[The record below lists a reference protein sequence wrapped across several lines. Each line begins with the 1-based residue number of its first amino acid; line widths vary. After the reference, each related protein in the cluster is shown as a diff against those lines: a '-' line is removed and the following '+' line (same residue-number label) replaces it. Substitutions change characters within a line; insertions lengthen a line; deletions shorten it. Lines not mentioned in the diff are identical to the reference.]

1 MSINYTA
8 EQTTYVID
16 EYLRNKD
23 DDEVI
28 KRLAQELNK
37 SEKSIIGKLSK
48 ENVYEKR
55 VYRSKSGELPVTK
68 KELVANLSS
77 LISADPERLQGLEKA
92 PKLELKYLIQQLED
106 TLRETST
113 CDGQVL

>member
-1 MSINYTA
+1 MSVNYTE
-8 EQTTYVID
+8 EQTTYVIQ
-16 EYLRNKD
+16 EYLKNKE

-55 VYRSKSGELPVTK
+55 VYRSKSGELPITK

-77 LISADPERLQGLEKA
+77 LVGANPERLQGLEKA
-92 PKLELKYLIQQLED
+92 PKLELKYLIQQVEE
-106 TLRETST
+106 TLRETGA
-113 CDGQVL
+113 CDG

>member
-1 MSINYTA
+1 MSVNYTE
-8 EQTTYVID
+8 EQTTYVIQ
-16 EYLRNKD
+16 EYLKNKE

-77 LISADPERLQGLEKA
+77 LVGANPERLQGLEKA
-92 PKLELKYLIQQLED
+92 PKLELKYLIQQVEE
-106 TLRETST
+106 TLHETGA
-113 CDGQVL
+113 CNG

>member
-1 MSINYTA
+1 MSVNYTE
-8 EQTTYVID
+8 EQTTYVIQ
-16 EYLRNKD
+16 EYLKNKE

-77 LISADPERLQGLEKA
+77 LVGANPERLQGLEKA
-92 PKLELKYLIQQLED
+92 PKLELKYLIQQVEE
-106 TLRETST
+106 TLHETGA
-113 CDGQVL
+113 CDG

>member
-1 MSINYTA
+1 MSVNYTE
-8 EQTTYVID
+8 EQTTYVIQ
-16 EYLRNKD
+16 EYLKNKE
-23 DDEVI
+23 DEDVI

-77 LISADPERLQGLEKA
+77 LVGANPERLQGLEKA
-92 PKLELKYLIQQLED
+92 PKLELKYLIQQVEE
-106 TLRETST
+106 TLRETGT
-113 CDGQVL
+113 CNS